1 MDSHTLIQALI
12 YLGSA
17 ALIVPIAVRLGL
29 GSVLGYL
36 IAGCIIGPWG
46 LRLVTDAESIL
57 HFAEIGVVLMLFIIG
72 LELDP
77 QRLWK
82 LRAAVFGGGALQM
95 VICGGL
101 LGLFCMLLG
110 LRWQV
115 AELIGMTLALS
126 STAIAMQ
133 AMNERNLMMTQM
145 GRSAFAVLL
154 FQDIAAIP
162 LVAMIPL
169 LAASSAS
176 TTMGAF
182 ALSALK
188 VAGALVLV
196 VLLAL
201 AVGGALLFAH
211 NEISGNGRPGTE
223 VTVSIP
229 QGSGVSVIAQKLKD
243 AGVIRS
249 AYLFRWYV
257 GQKGAA
263 SKLQYGD
270 FTLQKSACSYDA
282 IIAVLSTYAKAETV
296 RVTVPE
302 GTTAIAIAQKME
314 AAGLCSAEDFL
325 KEANEGDFS
334 EYTFWQYVPDDADA
348 PDRFMKCEGYLFPET
363 YEFLKDD
370 TVHNYVATFY
380 AQFDAQITDEM
391 YAELKKQDMTLP
403 QLITL
408 ASFVQEEAGNSQD
421 SNVAQVFRNRLAADS
436 PYPRLQSN
444 TSSYIQSDSDNN
456 YLWNWV
462 APYYGGWDHIPEN
475 IVAAYDTYSCKGL
488 PAGPISNPGIAAIR
502 AALAPQP
509 NEEAK
514 DAYFFVTDLKGSY
527 YYARTLSEHNANCQ
541 KAAQVNKTVN
551 TEK

>member
-1 MDSHTLIQALI
+1 MAQKHSH
-12 YLGSA
+12 A
-17 ALIVPIAVRLGL
+17 AR
-29 GSVLGYL
+29 
-36 IAGCIIGPWG
+36 
-46 LRLVTDAESIL
+46 
-57 HFAEIGVVLMLFIIG
+57 
-72 LELDP
+72 
-77 QRLWK
+77 K
-82 LRAAVFGGGALQM
+82 KGGAWK
-95 VICGGL
+95 I
-101 LGLFCMLLG
+101 
-110 LRWQV
+110 
-115 AELIGMTLALS
+115 
-126 STAIAMQ
+126 
-133 AMNERNLMMTQM
+133 
-145 GRSAFAVLL
+145 
-154 FQDIAAIP
+154 
-162 LVAMIPL
+162 L
-169 LAASSAS
+169 LA
-176 TTMGAF
+176 
-182 ALSALK
+182 
-188 VAGALVLV
+188 V
-196 VLLAL
+196 VLLLVL
-201 AVGGALLFAH
+201 AAGAAGVFAY
-211 NEISGNGRPGTE
+211 NEIHGNGKPGTE

-229 QGSGVSVIAQKLKD
+229 QGSGVASIANRLKE

-249 AYLFRWYV
+249 TYLFRWYV
-257 GQKGAA
+257 GQKGVAG
-263 SKLQYGD
+263 KLQYGD

-296 RVTVPE
+296 RVTIPE

-403 QLITL
+403 ELITL

-421 SNVAQVFRNRLAADS
+421 SNVAQVFRNRLAEGS

-444 TSSYIQSDSDNN
+444 TSSHIQSDADNN

-462 APYYGGWDHIPEN
+462 APYYGGWDNIPEN

-488 PAGPISNPGIAAIR
+488 PAGPISNPGLAAIQ
-502 AALAPQP
+502 AALDPQP
-509 NEEAK
+509 DEDAK
-514 DAYFFVTDLKGSY
+514 DAYFFVTDLKGNY

-541 KAAQVNKTVN
+541 TAADVNKTVG
-551 TEK
+551 

>member
-1 MDSHTLIQALI
+1 MAQKHSH
-12 YLGSA
+12 A
-17 ALIVPIAVRLGL
+17 AR
-29 GSVLGYL
+29 
-36 IAGCIIGPWG
+36 
-46 LRLVTDAESIL
+46 
-57 HFAEIGVVLMLFIIG
+57 
-72 LELDP
+72 
-77 QRLWK
+77 K
-82 LRAAVFGGGALQM
+82 KGGAWKIL
-95 VICGGL
+95 
-101 LGLFCMLLG
+101 
-110 LRWQV
+110 
-115 AELIGMTLALS
+115 
-126 STAIAMQ
+126 
-133 AMNERNLMMTQM
+133 
-145 GRSAFAVLL
+145 
-154 FQDIAAIP
+154 
-162 LVAMIPL
+162 
-169 LAASSAS
+169 
-176 TTMGAF
+176 
-182 ALSALK
+182 
-188 VAGALVLV
+188 LVLV

-201 AVGGALLFAH
+201 AAGAALLFARS
-211 NEISGNGRPGTE
+211 EINGRTTDAEP
-223 VTVSIP
+223 VTVSIQ
-229 QGSGVSVIAQKLKD
+229 QGSGVSAIAQKLKD

-249 AYLFRWYV
+249 TYLFRWYV
-257 GQKGAA
+257 GQKGTAA
-263 SKLQYGD
+263 KLQYGD
-270 FTLQKSACSYDA
+270 FALTPGTGYDDL
-282 IIAVLSTYAKAETV
+282 ITVLSTYAKAETV
-296 RVTVPE
+296 RVTIPE

-462 APYYGGWDHIPEN
+462 APYYGGWDNIPEN

-488 PAGPISNPGIAAIR
+488 PAGPISNPGIAAIK

-514 DAYFFVTDLKGSY
+514 DAYFFVTDLKGNY

-541 KAAQVNKTVN
+541 TAADVNKTVG
-551 TEK
+551 

>member
-1 MDSHTLIQALI
+1 MAQKHSH
-12 YLGSA
+12 A
-17 ALIVPIAVRLGL
+17 AR
-29 GSVLGYL
+29 
-36 IAGCIIGPWG
+36 
-46 LRLVTDAESIL
+46 
-57 HFAEIGVVLMLFIIG
+57 
-72 LELDP
+72 
-77 QRLWK
+77 K
-82 LRAAVFGGGALQM
+82 KGGAWKIL
-95 VICGGL
+95 
-101 LGLFCMLLG
+101 
-110 LRWQV
+110 
-115 AELIGMTLALS
+115 
-126 STAIAMQ
+126 
-133 AMNERNLMMTQM
+133 
-145 GRSAFAVLL
+145 
-154 FQDIAAIP
+154 
-162 LVAMIPL
+162 
-169 LAASSAS
+169 
-176 TTMGAF
+176 
-182 ALSALK
+182 
-188 VAGALVLV
+188 LVLV

-201 AVGGALLFAH
+201 AAGAAGVFAY
-211 NEISGNGRPGTE
+211 NEIHGNGKPGTE

-229 QGSGVSVIAQKLKD
+229 QGSGVASIANRLKE

-249 AYLFRWYV
+249 TYLFRWYV
-257 GQKGAA
+257 GQKGVAG
-263 SKLQYGD
+263 KLQYGD
-270 FTLQKSACSYDA
+270 FTLQTGANAYDA
-282 IIAVLSTYAKAETV
+282 IIAVLSQYAKADTV
-296 RVTVPE
+296 RITIPE

-403 QLITL
+403 ELITL

-462 APYYGGWDHIPEN
+462 APYYGGWDNIPEN

-488 PAGPISNPGIAAIR
+488 PAAPISNPGLAAIQ
-502 AALAPQP
+502 AALDPQP
-509 NEEAK
+509 DEDAK
-514 DAYFFVTDLKGSY
+514 DAYFFVTDLKGNY
-527 YYARTLSEHNANCQ
+527 YYAHTLSEHNANCQ
-541 KAAQVNKTVN
+541 KAAEVNKSV
-551 TEK
+551 KG

>member
-1 MDSHTLIQALI
+1 MAHNDTHAT
-12 YLGSA
+12 
-17 ALIVPIAVRLGL
+17 R
-29 GSVLGYL
+29 
-36 IAGCIIGPWG
+36 
-46 LRLVTDAESIL
+46 
-57 HFAEIGVVLMLFIIG
+57 
-72 LELDP
+72 
-77 QRLWK
+77 K
-82 LRAAVFGGGALQM
+82 KGGA
-95 VICGGL
+95 
-101 LGLFCMLLG
+101 
-110 LRWQV
+110 
-115 AELIGMTLALS
+115 
-126 STAIAMQ
+126 
-133 AMNERNLMMTQM
+133 
-145 GRSAFAVLL
+145 GRIL
-154 FQDIAAIP
+154 
-162 LVAMIPL
+162 
-169 LAASSAS
+169 
-176 TTMGAF
+176 
-182 ALSALK
+182 
-188 VAGALVLV
+188 LV
-196 VLLAL
+196 VLL
-201 AVGGALLFAH
+201 LLFLAAGAAVLFARS
-211 NEISGNGRPGTE
+211 EIHGSSKSGTA
-223 VTVSIP
+223 VTVSIQ
-229 QGSGVSVIAQKLKD
+229 QGSGVAAIANKLKD

-257 GQKGAA
+257 WEKGAA
-263 SKLQYGD
+263 AKLQYGD
-270 FTLQKSACSYDA
+270 FELTTGSSYDA
-282 IIAVLSTYAKAETV
+282 LISTLSQYARAETV
-296 RVTVPE
+296 RVTIPE

-462 APYYGGWDHIPEN
+462 APYYGGWDNIPGN

-488 PAGPISNPGIAAIR
+488 PAGPISNPGIAAIK

-509 NEEAK
+509 DEEAK

>member
-1 MDSHTLIQALI
+1 MAHNDTH
-12 YLGSA
+12 A
-17 ALIVPIAVRLGL
+17 AR
-29 GSVLGYL
+29 
-36 IAGCIIGPWG
+36 
-46 LRLVTDAESIL
+46 
-57 HFAEIGVVLMLFIIG
+57 
-72 LELDP
+72 
-77 QRLWK
+77 K
-82 LRAAVFGGGALQM
+82 KGGAGKIL
-95 VICGGL
+95 
-101 LGLFCMLLG
+101 
-110 LRWQV
+110 
-115 AELIGMTLALS
+115 
-126 STAIAMQ
+126 
-133 AMNERNLMMTQM
+133 
-145 GRSAFAVLL
+145 
-154 FQDIAAIP
+154 
-162 LVAMIPL
+162 
-169 LAASSAS
+169 
-176 TTMGAF
+176 
-182 ALSALK
+182 
-188 VAGALVLV
+188 LV
-196 VLLAL
+196 VLLLLLL
-201 AVGGALLFAH
+201 AAGATVLFARR
-211 NEISGNGRPGTE
+211 EIHGSSKPGTA
-223 VTVSIP
+223 VTVSIQ
-229 QGSGVSVIAQKLKD
+229 QGSGVATIANKLKD

-257 GQKGAA
+257 GEKGAA
-263 SKLQYGD
+263 AKLQYGD
-270 FTLQKSACSYDA
+270 FELTTGSSYDA
-282 IIAVLSTYAKAETV
+282 LISTLSQYAKAETV
-296 RVTVPE
+296 RVTIPE

-314 AAGLCSAEDFL
+314 AAGLCTAEEFL

-421 SNVAQVFRNRLAADS
+421 SNVAQVFHNRLAADS

-462 APYYGGWDHIPEN
+462 APYYGGWDNIPEN

-488 PAGPISNPGIAAIR
+488 PAGPISNPGIAAIK

-527 YYARTLSEHNANCQ
+527 YYAHTLSEHSANCQ